1 MRNLLGYMAWTLLAV
16 AISIPCPAQAPAK
29 ASADKNTVRD
39 KLVGAWRLAWEE
51 EPGADGKIARVER
64 TGTLLYT
71 RDGHMS
77 VQIMLPTPESSS
89 ASGPVQYEQNGY
101 EGYFGTYEVDER
113 ARTVTHYV
121 EGALVRSLIGHNLT
135 RVYKFSGKQL
145 ILTSSRSDEHWTI
158 AWEHY

>member
-101 EGYFGTYEVDER
+101 EGYFGTYEVDVKSANRHPPRRRR
-113 ARTVTHYV
+113 A
-121 EGALVRSLIGHNLT
+121 GAVSDWPQPDA
-135 RVYKFSGKQL
+135 RVQVL
-145 ILTSSRSDEHWTI
+145 RQAIDTDVITL
-158 AWEHY
+158 